1 MSTKIN
7 SISVGHILVQSG
19 IGAPNHTAP
28 KGSIYVDVTNSNE
41 YLNRNGSNTW
51 KLIANAEEF
60 LSLSGGTVTGHT
72 TFTSGLTA
80 SNVSVDNYINFNT
93 NPTVPL
99 ASGGT
104 LYFDS
109 NENALSYKPITNNN
123 DVTVNIGQESLI
135 RIYNNLGF
143 QINNGQVI
151 HITGSTSGVPT
162 VCLAI
167 ASNGNND
174 KFQANGVATHDIPSG
189 QFGFVTYFGLV
200 RDVNLTGFSVGEQ
213 IYLSQSTPGGLS
225 SFSGISY
232 SGRISEVGHV
242 VDNSLSGKVFVQIFN
257 ELQYSNIT
265 ALQQNILNGNNSS
278 TGIFNYSAITLD
290 SVSGT
295 TFSVGPLEGWVI
307 DNTSNPTNPTLT
319 YVKYNGQT
327 GITATNVTTAT
338 ETYLLITSAG
348 TLTQQVTF
356 PTPQQRRIGMYIGKL
371 GHGNRDFL
379 INAFN
384 EPDIDFSPLSQL
396 RDMFTPIKLINDGV
410 YPSPNGANLSF
421 NTSSGTLY
429 GLGIGFTTNHL
440 NPSSITVTAQT
451 PTTFQ
456 YRTQTGGTATNRT
469 TVDPANYDNNGVI
482 TAVGSPAKQA
492 TNQRIYLLQNGQIRM
507 QYGQTVYADL
517 TTAISAIQ
525 GETFNTFSNFRDNAI
540 LIGILS
546 IKSDA
551 SNLSDSTQAKLL
563 LVSKFGETVGA
574 AGGLSTTT
582 LQQAYNNSTT
592 PEIVINSTLDGL
604 SIRNGTG
611 NPDSTTHLLEGQNA
625 AGNITS
631 FITADGGFSGSSVS
645 ATTYF
650 GLPKDVTVT
659 GGTYINSGSSIIFY
673 NNTGGT
679 FTVTGITTSSQFT
692 GGTVTGDTVFTS
704 RLDANI
710 FSATT
715 YENLPVYQRLNDN
728 DTVNFFNY
736 CGSALSGTSQSS
748 PTWNI
753 SRISWSS
760 STPIIQSAYGAWTGR
775 TTLTYI

>member
-41 YLNRNGSNTW
+41 YLNRDGSNTW

-80 SNVSVDNYINFNT
+80 SNVSVDNYIDFNT

-123 DVTVNIGQESLI
+123 DVTINIGQESLI

-151 HITGSTSGVPT
+151 HITGSTSGAPT

-174 KFQANGVATHDIPSG
+174 KFQTNGVATHDIPSG

-200 RDVNLTGFSVGEQ
+200 RDVDLTGFSVGEQ
-213 IYLSQSTPGGLS
+213 IYLSQSTPGGFS
-225 SFSGISY
+225 SFSGLSY

-278 TGIFNYSAITLD
+278 TGIFNYSGITLD

-295 TFSVGPLEGWVI
+295 TFSVGPIEGWVI
-307 DNTSNPTNPTLT
+307 DNTSNPTNPALA

-356 PTPQQRRIGMYIGKL
+356 PTPQQRRLGMYIGKL

-396 RDMFTPIKLINDGV
+396 RDVFTPIKLINDGV

-421 NTSSGTLY
+421 NNSSGTLY

-482 TAVGSPAKQA
+482 TAIGSPAKQA

-517 TTAISAIQ
+517 TTAISAVQ
-525 GETFNTFSNFRDNAI
+525 GEIFNTFLNFRDNAI

-546 IKSDA
+546 LKSDA

-625 AGNITS
+625 VGNITS
-631 FITADGGFSGSSVS
+631 FITADGGFSSSSVS

-692 GGTVTGDTVFTS
+692 GGTVTGDTIFTS
-704 RLDANI
+704 RLNANI

-760 STPIIQSAYGAWTGR
+760 STPTILSAYGAWTGR
-775 TTLTYI
+775 TTLIYT